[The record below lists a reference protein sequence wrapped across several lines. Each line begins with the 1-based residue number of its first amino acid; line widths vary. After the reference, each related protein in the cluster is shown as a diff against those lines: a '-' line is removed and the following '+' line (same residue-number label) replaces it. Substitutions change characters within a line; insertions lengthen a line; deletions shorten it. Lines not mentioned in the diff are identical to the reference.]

1 MIFLVITYKKY
12 CGATMA
18 HLIIL
23 WYFETLATT
32 SKNIMVLFK
41 NTMAVYYGTFF
52 ANVVP
57 DNNIFGHDSTMKLL
71 AVQYKHNGIFI

>member
-12 CGATMA
+12 CGGTMA

-41 NTMAVYYGTFF
+41 NTMAVYYGTFLQMWYQII
-52 ANVVP
+52 
-57 DNNIFGHDSTMKLL
+57 IFLNMT
-71 AVQYKHNGIFI
+71 VQ